1 MKKKE
6 IVFEPELIERIR
18 TRGGKGWVEVAGD
31 EGSEFVVTERV
42 DA

>member
-6 IVFEPELIERIR
+6 IVFEPELIDRIR
-18 TRGGKGWVEVAGD
+18 IIGGKGWVEITDV
-31 EGSEFVVTERV
+31 ESESTVVERV